1 MGTKL
6 LLTKWESTDEN
17 KKNNGINNH
26 NAYAAVASHNSA
38 TDRTTIAGLW
48 GVWKSP
54 TAAGSSNA
62 LINGFLLVI

>member
-1 MGTKL
+1 LRTALGMGTKL

-38 TDRTTIAGLW
+38 TDRPTIAGLW
-48 GVWKSP
+48 GGVEIPHSCW
-54 TAAGSSNA
+54 
-62 LINGFLLVI
+62 